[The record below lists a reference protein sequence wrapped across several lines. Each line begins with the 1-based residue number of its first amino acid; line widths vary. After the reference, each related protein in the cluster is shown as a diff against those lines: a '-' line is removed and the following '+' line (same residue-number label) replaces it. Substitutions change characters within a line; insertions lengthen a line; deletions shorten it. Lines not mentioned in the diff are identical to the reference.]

1 MMCAMSG
8 GERVRTV
15 LITGAGSG
23 IGRAAAIRLGS
34 EGEWIVALDRDPG
47 GAEDVVRAIQAAG
60 GRGVAVACD
69 VSDEAAVETALG
81 AIERVDVVVN
91 SAGIFGEKRLEEIT
105 SDDLRRM
112 YEVNAIG
119 LFNACQAALER
130 MPEGGRIIN
139 VSSRAYL
146 GSRDHAHYVASK
158 AAVVGLTRTL
168 AIDLA
173 PRQIMVNAIA
183 PGPVRTPMLSG
194 LSDERLDQ
202 LAAGYPGGKMLEA
215 EDVAH
220 VVAFLADPA
229 TRFIT
234 GQVLIIDG
242 GRSLG
247 LSPA

>member
-1 MMCAMSG
+1 MSG
-8 GERVRTV
+8 APGLRTV
-15 LITGAGSG
+15 VVTGAGSG
-23 IGRAAAIRLGS
+23 IGRATAIRLS
-34 EGEWIVALDRDPG
+34 ETSGQVLALDRDEQSAAETVRILNAEG
-47 GAEDVVRAIQAAG
+47 GNGLAA
-60 GRGVAVACD
+60 ACD
-69 VSDEAAVETALG
+69 VTDEAALETAIGLLD
-81 AIERVDVVVN
+81 RVDVLVN
-91 SAGIFGEKRLEEIT
+91 SAGIFGEKPLEEIT
-105 SDDLRRM
+105 GDDLRRM

-119 LFNACQAALER
+119 LFNATKVALDR
-130 MPEGGRIIN
+130 MPDGGRIVN
-139 VSSRAYL
+139 VASRAYL

-194 LSDERLDQ
+194 LGDERLEQ
-202 LAAGYPGGKMLEA
+202 LAAGYPGGRLIEA
-215 EDVAH
+215 EDVAQ
-220 VVAFLADPA
+220 AISFFADPA

-247 LSPA
+247 LSSA

>member
-1 MMCAMSG
+1 MSG
-8 GERVRTV
+8 APGLRTV
-15 LITGAGSG
+15 VVTGAGSG
-23 IGRAAAIRLGS
+23 IGRATAIRLS
-34 EGEWIVALDRDPG
+34 ETSGQVLALDRDEQSAAETVRILKAEG
-47 GAEDVVRAIQAAG
+47 GNGLAA
-60 GRGVAVACD
+60 ACD
-69 VSDEAAVETALG
+69 VTDEAALETAIGLLD
-81 AIERVDVVVN
+81 RVDVLVN
-91 SAGIFGEKRLEEIT
+91 SAGIFGEKPLEEIT
-105 SDDLRRM
+105 GDDLRRM

-119 LFNACQAALER
+119 LFNATKVALDR
-130 MPEGGRIIN
+130 MPDGGRIVN
-139 VSSRAYL
+139 VASRAYL

-194 LSDERLDQ
+194 LGDERLEQ
-202 LAAGYPGGKMLEA
+202 LAAGYPGGRLIEA
-215 EDVAH
+215 EDVAQ
-220 VVAFLADPA
+220 AISFFADPA

-247 LSPA
+247 LSSA

>member
-1 MMCAMSG
+1 MPDA
-8 GERVRTV
+8 ERVHTA

-23 IGRAAAIRLGS
+23 IGRAAALRIGS
-34 EGEWIVALDRDPG
+34 QGSRILALDRD
-47 GAEDVVRAIQAAG
+47 AESAQETANAVNTAG
-60 GRGVAVACD
+60 GHGVAVAANVTD
-69 VSDEAAVETALG
+69 RSAVEAAIGT
-81 AIERVDVVVN
+81 VDRIDVLVN

-105 SDDLRRM
+105 ADDLRSM

-119 LFNACQAALER
+119 LFNATTVAVQR
-130 MPEGGRIIN
+130 MPDGGRIIN
-139 VSSRAYL
+139 LASRAYL

-183 PGPVRTPMLSG
+183 PGPVRTPMLST
-194 LSDERLDQ
+194 LSDERLEQ
-202 LAAGYPGGKMLEA
+202 LAAGYPGGRLIEA
-215 EDVAH
+215 EDVAQAI
-220 VVAFLADPA
+220 AFFADPA
-229 TRFIT
+229 TRSIT

-247 LSPA
+247 LSGA